1 MRCSDIVGTYMKCGK
16 RVAKG
21 REKNKRPK
29 GSVFLPVCSFVAS
42 FLPSTYT
49 LKESVESLPFSLLAF
64 F

>member
-1 MRCSDIVGTYMKCGK
+1 VRCSDIVGTYMKCGK
-16 RVAKG
+16 HVAKG
-21 REKNKRPK
+21 REKNARK
-29 GSVFLPVCSFVAS
+29 GRSFCRSAFVAS